1 MKTKLFT
8 FIIFFYFNSFSQSS
22 FEGEII
28 YQNYDEDM
36 TPIDKTIYKIKGD
49 KVVQYIHNDKKY
61 SISLIQDSTFYYRIG
76 DEFKKVRLN
85 NNINNKNASQIIKQV
100 NFYDSVSKINFQI
113 KTIKNNTPSFMG
125 RATAMNI
132 VKYMAFDSTVKVNIQ
147 ENFELP
153 LHNKFGYLIKA
164 RKNFTKSEYFNK
176 TTYSI
181 FVSMTAKPIEDS
193 EFEPE

>member
-1 MKTKLFT
+1 MKALIIT
-8 FIIFFYFNSFSQSS
+8 FSILVYFSSYAQTS

-28 YQNYDEDM
+28 YQNYDEEM
-36 TPIDKTIYKIKGD
+36 KPTDKTIYKVKGD
-49 KVVQYIHNDKKY
+49 KVTQYIHNEKKN
-61 SISLIQDSTFYYRIG
+61 SISLIQDSTFYYLYG

-85 NNINNKNASQIIKQV
+85 NKNNKNASQIIKQV
-100 NFYDSVSKINFQI
+100 NFYDSISKIVFHIN
-113 KTIKNNTPSFMG
+113 TIKNDTPTFIG
-125 RATAMNI
+125 RSTVM
-132 VKYMAFDSTVKVNIQ
+132 KMLRYMALDSTVKVNLQ

-164 RKNFTKSEYFNK
+164 RKNITKSEYFNK

-181 FVSMTAKPIEDS
+181 FQSMTAKPIEDS

>member
-8 FIIFFYFNSFSQSS
+8 LFILFYFNSFCQSS

-28 YQNYDEDM
+28 YQNYDEEM
-36 TPIDKTIYKIKGD
+36 KPIDKTIYKIKGD
-49 KVVQYIHNDKKY
+49 KVVQYIHNDKRY
-61 SISLIQDSTFYYRIG
+61 SISLIQDSTFYYTIG
-76 DEFKKVRLN
+76 DEFKKVRL

-100 NFYDSVSKINFQI
+100 NFLDSISKIIFQI
-113 KTIKNNTPSFMG
+113 KTIKNDTPTFMG
-125 RATAMNI
+125 RSTAMNM
-132 VKYMAFDSTVKVNIQ
+132 VRFMAFDSTVKVNLQ

-164 RKNFTKSEYFNK
+164 RKNITKSEYINN
-176 TTYSI
+176 TIYSI